1 MDNQPEKTMP
11 AVSTREATCDH
22 HGGYTERN
30 IIGKI
35 WSKCPTCS
43 TEAAAARDLREA
55 AEKKADEEARRAQ
68 RIRALLADCGLVG
81 RQLRSTF
88 ESYEARDPKQK
99 AILADCQAYMA
110 LFRKGQPLPTTSLWL
125 LGTPGTGKSHLGAAM
140 VNHLITNFATP
151 ARMHSGQEIIRMLR
165 STWNRDKQ
173 APTQEYVEHED
184 GSCHMESVAAVSEES
199 LIRDIA
205 HCTLLV
211 LDEIGVGFGSNAE
224 HVQLFEILDL
234 RYKLE
239 KPTVLLSNLSPTALK
254 AALGDRVYDRLREG
268 ATVKACD
275 WKSYRGEFS
284 RMAKEAA

>member
-1 MDNQPEKTMP
+1 MDNQPEKTLP
-11 AVSTREATCDH
+11 AVSTREATCEH
-22 HGGYTERN
+22 HGVYTERN

-35 WSKCPTCS
+35 WSKCPTCA
-43 TEAAAARDLREA
+43 TEAEAARDLREA
-55 AEKKADEEARRAQ
+55 TEKKARAEAHRAQ
-68 RIRALLADCGLVG
+68 RMKVLLAESGLVG

-88 ESYEARDPKQK
+88 DTYDARDPKQK
-99 AILADCQAYMA
+99 AILADCQAYVA
-110 LFRKGQPLPTTSLWL
+110 QFSREQPLPTTSLWL

-140 VNHLITNFATP
+140 VNHLITNHATP

-165 STWNRDKQ
+165 STWNRDKR

-184 GSCHMESVAAVSEES
+184 GSCHTETVYPVSEEA
-199 LIRDIA
+199 LIHDIA

-284 RMAKEAA
+284 RMSKEAA